1 MKHLHL
7 FAIALTLSAVS
18 FCNMAKAQILP
29 SGAQQVQGTEAPNR
43 GYPVSTLL
51 VDATGNALATATG
64 INVVEVPSA
73 ASTAGV
79 TSVRSTVATA
89 STVIKASAG
98 NLYGFNVVSG
108 ASAGYILVY
117 NATSAPA
124 DGTVTPIKCL
134 PIAANTGIDVNM
146 RGQPTYFSTGIVIAF
161 STTGCFTQTLSA
173 TAFISGDAR

>member
-1 MKHLHL
+1 MKL
-7 FAIALTLSAVS
+7 FKSLVVLAALCLPIAAH
-18 FCNMAKAQILP
+18 AQILP

-51 VDATGNALATATG
+51 VDASGNSLATSTG

-79 TSVRSTVATA
+79 TSVQSTVATA

-108 ASAGYILVY
+108 ASAGFILVY